1 MFYHREPKTNNTE
14 NRNHFKCQI
23 IQLLLELAEISSAEL
38 LLVPGGTPP
47 PSLGSWLRV
56 EEVSHEKF
64 RSPRCN
70 IMCNHFAVNISS
82 LRSLY
87 SILDQQCIK
96 ITLLHLVRLNKLNSF
111 FSYLIRLYILG
122 DLVLLLMFLRK
133 GRKMVLFKIA
143 GYQTQ
148 STLHILQEFYH

>member
-1 MFYHREPKTNNTE
+1 MFYHRKPKTNNTE
-14 NRNHFKCQI
+14 NLNHFKCQI

-47 PSLGSWLRV
+47 PSLGSWLIV

-111 FSYLIRLYILG
+111 F
-122 DLVLLLMFLRK
+122 FLFNKIIYSRGPSFTFDVFKK
-133 GRKMVLFKIA
+133 GEKNGTF
-143 GYQTQ
+143 
-148 STLHILQEFYH
+148 